1 MLGTGVGGIHH
12 LRRGHPCPSDLPPA
26 SFLLQP
32 YPWVSR
38 DSHQKWLSWQGFG
51 FLNLCR
57 SQCVSFHKSER
68 YRLFCLPTS
77 VPFSAPRSH
86 WVSPP
91 WGWEADGNQDQEP
104 DKKAI
109 TLKEQGG
116 TCALPWA
123 PRQHH
128 PSLAAT
134 SCPMPSRM

>member
-1 MLGTGVGGIHH
+1 MLGASIIG
-12 LRRGHPCPSDLPPA
+12 RGDTPA
-26 SFLLQP
+26 LWIFLQP
-32 YPWVSR
+32 LSSC
-38 DSHQKWLSWQGFG
+38 SHTPGFPETATKNGSAWQGFG

-86 WVSPP
+86 WVSAP

-109 TLKEQGG
+109 TLEEQGG